1 MQRGFT
7 AHTSSGFPIN
17 IGCVAYATD
26 GAGHFVSNSNHG
38 TTASPTFVPVTLT
51 PVTVPS
57 GGNLILA
64 CDGMTNGTI
73 GNVNW

>member
-1 MQRGFT
+1 
-7 AHTSSGFPIN
+7 
-17 IGCVAYATD
+17 
-26 GAGHFVSNSNHG
+26 
-38 TTASPTFVPVTLT
+38 
-51 PVTVPS
+51 VPS